1 MFTGFVAIFIFPTVK
16 DGRIAYLTIKVNAN
30 LIEVVKLHKNNVLKL
45 CEMPK
50 VIIRENK

>member
-1 MFTGFVAIFIFPTVK
+1 MFVLIFEQHLLIL
-16 DGRIAYLTIKVNAN
+16 AYLTIKVNAN

>member
-1 MFTGFVAIFIFPTVK
+1 LLDRESKTRYRF
-16 DGRIAYLTIKVNAN
+16 RIAYLTIKVNAN